1 MSQQANLCYYSNRC
15 EWSKAFMKELAQT
28 PWANSFSFFCVDA
41 EKRKGP
47 LPAWLKKVPTLVI
60 NGEQQPR
67 TDGDVMNWLSEMRLK
82 NSGSGQR
89 SGTGSGP
96 AGSEP
101 EPEGWNTMEHSSF
114 ARGFGYSFQDAD
126 TTTQGNGGS
135 TIPGAFSFL
144 NGTAGPSQGAPPS
157 IADVRQKS
165 RKEQQFDSQMED
177 FKKERDQG
185 MPGNIPRM

>member
-1 MSQQANLCYYSNRC
+1 MSQKANLCYYSNRC

-41 EKRKGP
+41 EKRQGP

-60 NGEQQPR
+60 SGEQQPR

-89 SGTGSGP
+89 SGYGPGP

-165 RKEQQFDSQMED
+165 RKEQQFDTQMED